1 MLLPRAKQ
9 ASKVLTV
16 LQLAARPSRL
26 ESMLS
31 DLSVVDSS
39 KPLPVGTSTAQWAN
53 NSVPLVAA
61 WVKRGFAVEGL
72 GLQNPM
78 MKK

>member
-53 NSVPLVAA
+53 NSEPLVAA
-61 WVKRGFAVEGL
+61 WVKRGFGVEGL
-72 GLQNPM
+72 GRQNPM
-78 MKK
+78 ME

>member
-39 KPLPVGTSTAQWAN
+39 
-53 NSVPLVAA
+53 
-61 WVKRGFAVEGL
+61 
-72 GLQNPM
+72 
-78 MKK
+78 